1 MKPPNKFGQS
11 PFFNFLP
18 KSSLFLPFVL
28 EEETVSFYFL
38 LKHLSPFEDGVQM
51 SYPDMISSCQSEIA
65 RLINKQ
71 SAYKVYT
78 LS

>member
-1 MKPPNKFGQS
+1 MKRTNKFWQS
-11 PFFNFLP
+11 PFFKFLP

-38 LKHLSPFEDGVQM
+38 LEHLLPFEDVIQI

-65 RLINKQ
+65 SLINKQ